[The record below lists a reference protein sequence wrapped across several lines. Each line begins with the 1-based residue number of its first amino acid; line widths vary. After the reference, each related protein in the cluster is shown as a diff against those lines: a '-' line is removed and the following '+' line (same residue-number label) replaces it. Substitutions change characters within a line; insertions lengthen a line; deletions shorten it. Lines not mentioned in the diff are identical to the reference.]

1 MPGAI
6 AWLAAAGFLY
16 GPVVVKLARDWA
28 SDSNYSHGFV
38 VLPIALWLA
47 WRQRDRLRSLAL
59 HPSAAGLVIVAGS
72 LLLYVF
78 GIVGAE
84 IFVTRVSLLGVIAGS
99 IVFCFGW
106 AQLRVLAFRVAFL
119 LFMIP
124 PPAIVFGDVALS
136 LQLLASRLGEGMLR
150 TAGVAVLRDGN
161 VLTLGNVTLQVT
173 EACSGIHSMM
183 SLVTIA
189 SLFAYLFEGGNGRR
203 VLFVLAAIPLA
214 IVLNGVRI
222 AAAGLA
228 ATHFGPEA
236 AEGPMHLASGWIIFV
251 VGLVCMWVFHQY
263 VDPSLHRRGVHGG
276 DRGLLA
282 LRRVR

>member
-6 AWLAAAGFLY
+6 AWLIAAGFLY
-16 GPVVVKLARDWA
+16 GPVLLKLARDWA
-28 SDSNYSHGFV
+28 GDSNYSHGFI

-47 WRQRDRLRSLAL
+47 WRQRHRLRSAVLR
-59 HPSAAGLVIVAGS
+59 PSGAGLAIVAAS

-84 IFVTRVSLLGVIAGS
+84 LFVTRISLLGVVAGS
-99 IVFCFGW
+99 IVYCFGW
-106 AQLRVLAFRVAFL
+106 THLRIVAFPVAFL

-124 PPAIVFGDVALS
+124 PPTIVFGDVALA

-183 SLVTIA
+183 SLVTIGV
-189 SLFAYLFEGGNGRR
+189 LFGYLCDLNTGRR
-203 VLFVLAAIPLA
+203 TLLTLAAIPLA
-214 IVLNGVRI
+214 IVLNGLRI
-222 AAAGLA
+222 AAAGVA
-228 ATHFGPEA
+228 ASQFGPQA
-236 AEGPMHLASGWIIFV
+236 AEGPMHLASGWLIFV
-251 VGLVCMWVFHQY
+251 AGLAFMWFFQY
-263 VDPSLHRRGVHGG
+263 
-276 DRGLLA
+276 LA
-282 LRRVR
+282 LEAPRRRAAQCLPGA